1 MWTNVLEVDRSSW
14 SQTRSFVKLAR
25 CATVR
30 APARGEGP
38 PWAAPETSAHIESAA
53 IVIISSMSSVE

>member
-1 MWTNVLEVDRSSW
+1 VDNVFEADRFFMVAD
-14 SQTRSFVKLAR
+14 QILRELGALR
-25 CATVR
+25 TVF

-38 PWAAPETSAHIESAA
+38 PWAAAETSAHIESAA